1 MCSSS
6 RHTQRRKNLT
16 KEEQREYQIFIAI
29 CQRAAGE
36 ASGNLGVAVVQNA
49 PPKKNGNEMRGL
61 MS

>member
-36 ASGNLGVAVVQNA
+36 VSGNLGVAVVQNA
-49 PPKKNGNEMRGL
+49 PQKKKWQ
-61 MS
+61 